1 MPDKDQDDAWDRMS
15 ERDAHERDR
24 RNWRIY
30 AGITGVT
37 GFMLGM
43 VFKNWLERHQK
54 PTEV

>member
-30 AGITGVT
+30 AGVTGFT

-43 VFKNWLERHQK
+43 IFKNWLERHQK